1 MSRLMA
7 DQESRGDN
15 GESCSGEEDSVM
27 RVNLA
32 EGCEAVNDDERR
44 GLFGLLVYLV
54 YLVEELISPGLEAE
68 QTR

>member
-1 MSRLMA
+1 
-7 DQESRGDN
+7 
-15 GESCSGEEDSVM
+15 M

-54 YLVEELISPGLEAE
+54 EELIYPGLEAE